1 MFLPG
6 RPTDRRNGGGNM
18 LVIVVY
24 DVPADRTRIYRKLLR
39 RRLEHLQQSVFYGEL
54 TEGQVTGM
62 KQEIK
67 DTLNSDDSVIV
78 FEAGS
83 TKLVDY
89 TTFGDTDD
97 PGSRFT

>member
-1 MFLPG
+1 
-6 RPTDRRNGGGNM
+6 M

-39 RRLEHLQQSVFYGEL
+39 RRLEHIQQSVFYGEL

-62 KQEIK
+62 KNEIRE
-67 DTLNSDDSVIV
+67 TLGADDSVIV
-78 FEAGS
+78 FELGS
-83 TKLVDY
+83 SAVVDY
-89 TTFGDTDD
+89 TTLGDTDD

>member
-1 MFLPG
+1 
-6 RPTDRRNGGGNM
+6 M

-39 RRLEHLQQSVFYGEL
+39 RRLEHVQQSVFYGEL

-62 KQEIK
+62 KNEIREK
-67 DTLNSDDSVIV
+67 LGPEDSVIV
-78 FEAGS
+78 FEMGS
-83 TKLVDY
+83 SAVVEY
-89 TTFGDTDD
+89 TTLGDADE

>member
-1 MFLPG
+1 
-6 RPTDRRNGGGNM
+6 M

-39 RRLEHLQQSVFYGEL
+39 RRLEHIQQSVFYGEL

-62 KQEIK
+62 KNEIREK
-67 DTLNSDDSVIV
+67 LGSDDSVIV
-78 FEAGS
+78 FELGS
-83 TKLVDY
+83 SAVVDY
-89 TTFGDTDD
+89 TTLGDTDD

>member
-1 MFLPG
+1 
-6 RPTDRRNGGGNM
+6 M

-39 RRLEHLQQSVFYGEL
+39 RRLEHIQQSVFYGEL

-62 KQEIK
+62 KNEIHEE
-67 DTLNSDDSVIV
+67 LGPNDSVIV

-83 TKLVDY
+83 STVVDY
-89 TTFGDTDD
+89 TTLGDADD

>member
-1 MFLPG
+1 MI
-6 RPTDRRNGGGNM
+6 
-18 LVIVVY
+18 VIVVY

-54 TEGQVTGM
+54 TDGQVTGL
-62 KQEIK
+62 KNEIQEK
-67 DTLNSDDSVIV
+67 LQPDDSVIV
-78 FEAGS
+78 FESGS
-83 TKLVDY
+83 SAVVDY

>member
-1 MFLPG
+1 MSHTE
-6 RPTDRRNGGGNM
+6 RQSDGGKM

-62 KQEIK
+62 KNEIREK
-67 DTLNSDDSVIV
+67 LGSNDSVIV
-78 FEAGS
+78 FEADSS
-83 TKLVDY
+83 TVVDY
-89 TTFGDTDD
+89 ITFGDTDD
-97 PGSRFT
+97 LGSRFT